1 MVASR
6 GCSKALLRTLHL
18 DPGVGGELE
27 AYGELIP
34 RAALDI
40 PVSNI
45 PRIFGLTS
53 EGQRISLWDCHGA
66 GCSYTMLR
74 CTKQSF
80 VILKAVVGLHCS
92 ETELK
97 FTRTSLE
104 YEHLGTWL
112 RGFSGI
118 QMLIGQGMEISGE
131 TNLPPSS
138 SPKSGAIGNLFSHLP

>member
-6 GCSKALLRTLHL
+6 GCSKALLRTLYL

-53 EGQRISLWDCHGA
+53 EGQSISLWDCHGA
-66 GCSYTMLR
+66 GCSYSMLR

-112 RGFSGI
+112 RGFSPSMICSLTKPLCLNFTGFH
-118 QMLIGQGMEISGE
+118 QSRRLIAEYQG
-131 TNLPPSS
+131 
-138 SPKSGAIGNLFSHLP
+138 